1 MKGKQILFLCLILVV
16 WRGFF
21 SYAANPEGNPGP
33 GGTGSSVWEI
43 SKNGN
48 TLYLGGSVHI
58 LREKD
63 FPLPKEFDMAFE
75 RSSIVVLETDIDK
88 MANPEILQYFL
99 SQMIL
104 PPGKTLE
111 TILNPEAYSLL
122 KEKCEAF
129 GFSVENVSSFKPSMV
144 LNILTVLEIQ
154 NSGFLQQGVDMYYL
168 EKAKEAEKSLDFLES
183 VETQIDIIVS
193 MGEGYESDYVMYS
206 LQDLENTTEAVVSIV
221 SDWKNGVTAITELSI
236 MEMKK
241 NWPVIYKDLLR
252 DRNNAWMLR
261 LEEYLTTAPV
271 EFVIVGLAHL
281 HGPDGLLKQFEQSG
295 CTVKQLAWNEK

>member
-1 MKGKQILFLCLILVV
+1 MKGKHIFFLCLAIVV
-16 WRGFF
+16 GGGFF
-21 SYAANPEGNPGP
+21 SYAANPEEIPGP
-33 GGTGSSVWEI
+33 GSSVWEI
-43 SKNGN
+43 SKNGS

-75 RSSIVVLETDIDK
+75 RSSIVVLEIDIDK

-99 SQMIL
+99 AQMIL
-104 PPGKTLE
+104 PQGETLE

-122 KEKCEAF
+122 KEKCEVF
-129 GFSVENVSSFKPSMV
+129 GIPVENVSSFKPSMV
-144 LNILTVLEIQ
+144 INILTVLEIQ

-221 SDWKNGVTAITELSI
+221 SDWKNGVTAITESSI

-295 CTVKQLAWNEK
+295 CTVKQLAWNER